1 MSAEI
6 PPAATTAC
14 HQRMTC
20 PDGATSRGYL
30 RSCAYRDLSSGE
42 QMNRRVGIWLAL
54 LAVVSCRSYDY
65 KSRLTAQ
72 GGLVPPD
79 QFARYGKEQAEEVAI
94 AREYG
99 RADQGD
105 TPEALVRQANAAI
118 AYARTLPDVADVSAD
133 PLGYRLTVRF

>member
-1 MSAEI
+1 
-6 PPAATTAC
+6 
-14 HQRMTC
+14 
-20 PDGATSRGYL
+20 
-30 RSCAYRDLSSGE
+30 
-42 QMNRRVGIWLAL
+42 MNRRVGIWLAL
-54 LAVVSCRSYDY
+54 LALVSCRSYDY

-79 QFARYGKEQAEEVAI
+79 QFARYGKEQAEAVAI

-105 TPEALVRQANAAI
+105 TPEALVRQADAAI

-133 PLGYRLTVRF
+133 PLGYRLTVRFKSGWRVGVLPIEDGKSGAETPGVGPKTRAAKK